1 MVYGKLLAGVLAVV
15 LCSGVAGAMPG
26 ETAVKGEYIEAR
38 TCNVWTGACFANGEM
53 ALLGKNA
60 VVGWSVSKGSWEG
73 VSLDGLK
80 VVAALNSEGTLGT
93 KYEGKVT
100 SALYVDEKAT
110 CAQAEALVALAK
122 ALAPKELAHVIR
134 VEKKAV
140 AFSRSGIKATLKV
153 GSEIGIKTDE
163 ICDCNSSGC
172 TAMRFYDP
180 VSRSVEV
187 ECAKAVTN
195 SYQDGALGVRWSESG
210 LQGAMLGTFSK

>member
-15 LCSGVAGAMPG
+15 LCAGVAGAMPG
-26 ETAVKGEYIEAR
+26 ETALKGDYIEAR

-53 ALLGKNA
+53 ALMGKNA
-60 VVGWSVSKGSWEG
+60 LVGWSVSKGTWEG
-73 VSLDGLK
+73 VALDGLK
-80 VVAALNSEGTLGT
+80 VVAALDSEGTLGT

-100 SALYVDEKAT
+100 AALYVDEKAT
-110 CAQAEALVALAK
+110 CGQSKALVALAK
-122 ALAPKELAHVIR
+122 SLGKLAHVVR
-134 VEKKAV
+134 VQRKDI
-140 AFSRSGIKATLKV
+140 AFSREGIKATLKV

-180 VSRSVEV
+180 VSGSVEV

-195 SYQDGALGVRWSESG
+195 NYQDGALGVRWNESG
-210 LQGAMLGTFSK
+210 LQGAMLGTFAR